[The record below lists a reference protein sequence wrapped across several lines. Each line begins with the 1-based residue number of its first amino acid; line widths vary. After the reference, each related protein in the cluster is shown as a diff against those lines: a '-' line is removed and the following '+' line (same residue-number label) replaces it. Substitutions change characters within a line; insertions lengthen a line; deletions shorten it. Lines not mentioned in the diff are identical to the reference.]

1 MIIEVNLTVEQR
13 IELIQKTDKNFD
25 VLDIGIGPV
34 NIHEWINQNY
44 PEIPKTAIA
53 YII

>member
-1 MIIEVNLTVEQR
+1 MIIEVDLTIEQR

-25 VLDIGIGPV
+25 ILDIGIGPV
-34 NIHEWINQNY
+34 NVHEWIDQNY
-44 PEIPKTAIA
+44 PNIPKIAIA